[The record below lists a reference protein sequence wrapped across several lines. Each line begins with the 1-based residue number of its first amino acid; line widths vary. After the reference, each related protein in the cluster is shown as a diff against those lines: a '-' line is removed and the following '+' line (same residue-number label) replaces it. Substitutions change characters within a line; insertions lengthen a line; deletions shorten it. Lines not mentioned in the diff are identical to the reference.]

1 MVGHP
6 PRHRRCHTRA
16 RIPLVLACAALVA
29 VACQDTPTEP
39 VEQPVATAPQFNF
52 MNGPKMPGIV
62 TREEGGFV
70 LFDYTRDETEKAGD
84 PWMIWMGW
92 GIDDYHESCEG
103 SGQSNPW
110 VTQAIN
116 NRHGIEHSMNQDM
129 DLTVFPF
136 EEFFG
141 NYLSAPSGV
150 DPAWYANCETSRIA
164 SGTGHGIDNT
174 TPAGE
179 QYIVHGT
186 IEYMGETY
194 QLKWMAKFF
203 GKDGFMRTMRVK

>member
-1 MVGHP
+1 M
-6 PRHRRCHTRA
+6 RA
-16 RIPLVLACAALVA
+16 RFSLVLACAALLA

>member
-1 MVGHP
+1 M
-6 PRHRRCHTRA
+6 RA
-16 RIPLVLACAALVA
+16 RFSLVLACAALLA

-39 VEQPVATAPQFNF
+39 VEQPVAAAPEFNF